1 MSVRQEVAAIL
12 MDHAESIPDAT
23 YRDILEA
30 LGRIPEE
37 RDPTSNQDL
46 RHELESLQQ
55 RHEGL
60 EYQLED
66 YQEMIF
72 EMTRKKERLA
82 RDLREEQLQ
91 QQRVARILYC
101 SRRQF
106 SEEMKEM
113 LHYQRH
119 LLWKLRQ
126 AGVEPPP
133 YRGGREEVEEDLDEY
148 LDGVSIL
155 MESEQETEPTES
167 KEVYVTWRPSE
178 VEFVDDTVRDD
189 DSLSDAGPYDLPHLM
204 PEVTQYLLSERLQR
218 RRAMWTTTSL
228 GAIRTRSS

>member
-12 MDHAESIPDAT
+12 MDHAEVIPDAN

-37 RDPTSNQDL
+37 RDPTSNRDL

-55 RHEGL
+55 RYVRL

-66 YQEMIF
+66 YQELVY
-72 EMTRKKERLA
+72 EMACEKERIT

-91 QQRVARILYC
+91 QQRVARMLDC

-106 SEEMKEM
+106 SKEMKEM

-133 YRGGREEVEEDLDEY
+133 YRCGRKEVEEDLDEY

-155 MESEQETEPTES
+155 MES
-167 KEVYVTWRPSE
+167 KEE
-178 VEFVDDTVRDD
+178 CIDDMVSDD
-189 DSLSDAGPYDLPHLM
+189 DSLSDAGPYDSPQWELV
-204 PEVTQYLLSERLQR
+204 VTQYLLSESGMPEETVARLQR
-218 RRAMWTTTSL
+218 HRAQILDYVFNTEPGSD
-228 GAIRTRSS
+228 SDPQ

>member
-1 MSVRQEVAAIL
+1 MSVCQEVAAIL
-12 MDHAESIPDAT
+12 MDHAEAIPDAT
-23 YRDILEA
+23 YRGILEA
-30 LGRIPEE
+30 LGRILAE

-60 EYQLED
+60 EYQL
-66 YQEMIF
+66 
-72 EMTRKKERLA
+72 
-82 RDLREEQLQ
+82 
-91 QQRVARILYC
+91 
-101 SRRQF
+101 
-106 SEEMKEM
+106 KEM

-133 YRGGREEVEEDLDEY
+133 YRCGREDDLDEY

-155 MESEQETEPTES
+155 MESKQETEPTES

-189 DSLSDAGPYDLPHLM
+189 DSLSDAGPYDSPHLM
-204 PEVTQYLLSERLQR
+204 PEVTQYLLSERLQL
-218 RRAMWTTTSL
+218 RRAQIAGYVDNNEPGSD
-228 GAIRTRSS
+228 SDPQ